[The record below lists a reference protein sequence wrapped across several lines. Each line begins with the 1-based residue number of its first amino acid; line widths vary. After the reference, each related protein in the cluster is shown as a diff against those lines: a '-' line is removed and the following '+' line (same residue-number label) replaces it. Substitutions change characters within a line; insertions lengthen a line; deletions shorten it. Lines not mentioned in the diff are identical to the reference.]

1 MADASNSAVELPDAD
16 AGADP
21 VPDPLPEG
29 AADFEAWEAA
39 EDAVGTPEALIVS
52 LDGFEGPLDVLL
64 ALART
69 QKVDLAKISILA
81 LADQYLLFI
90 AEARKLRLELAAD
103 YLVMAAWLAFLK
115 SKLLLPKETGA
126 DDSPSGD
133 ELAARLAFR
142 LKRLEAMRN
151 AAAALMTRKR
161 LGRDVFARGM
171 PEGVRTI
178 RVRQYTGV
186 IFDLLKAYAD
196 QRRRTVKRVHVVPRR
211 TVWSIKDARQR
222 LEAIV
227 GQLSGEWME
236 LEKYLEQYRDNPDVA
251 RTAVASSFGAAL
263 EMAREGMV
271 EISQAEP
278 FAPIYM
284 RKREAGSNASV
295 TSPVSCVGGQAC
307 RIRRGQEWFRR
318 SSRSCRT
325 DKSPSPS
332 PTPSSRK
339 PRPPRRPARPSPTRA
354 GAGCRRTLPS
364 SLPPTAVSNCAFSRR
379 CCLPPPSR
387 WPSSTSART

>member
-1 MADASNSAVELPDAD
+1 MADASNSAVELPES
-16 AGADP
+16 DP
-21 VPDPLPEG
+21 VPDPLPGGE
-29 AADFEAWEAA
+29 AEFEAWEAA

-103 YLVMAAWLAFLK
+103 YLVMAAWLAYLK
-115 SKLLLPKETGA
+115 SKLLLPKEAGTDA
-126 DDSPSGD
+126 SPSGD

-142 LKRLEAMRN
+142 LKRLEAMRT
-151 AAAALMTRKR
+151 AAAALLTRKR
-161 LGRDVFARGM
+161 LGRDVFPRGM

-186 IFDLLKAYAD
+186 IYDLLKAYAE

-222 LEAIV
+222 LEAMI
-227 GQLSGEWME
+227 GQLTGEWME
-236 LEKYLEQYRDNPDVA
+236 LEKYLEQYRANPDVA

-284 RKREAGSNASV
+284 RKREAGAEWQR
-295 TSPVSCVGGQAC
+295 VG
-307 RIRRGQEWFRR
+307 
-318 SSRSCRT
+318 
-325 DKSPSPS
+325 
-332 PTPSSRK
+332 
-339 PRPPRRPARPSPTRA
+339 
-354 GAGCRRTLPS
+354 
-364 SLPPTAVSNCAFSRR
+364 
-379 CCLPPPSR
+379 
-387 WPSSTSART
+387 

>member
-1 MADASNSAVELPDAD
+1 MADASNSAVELPEIDS
-16 AGADP
+16 

-29 AADFEAWEAA
+29 AAEFEAWEAA

-52 LDGFEGPLDVLL
+52 LEGFEGPLDVLL

-115 SKLLLPKETGA
+115 SKLLLPKEAGA

-211 TVWSIKDARQR
+211 TVWSIKEARQR

-227 GQLSGEWME
+227 GQLTGEWME

-284 RKREAGSNASV
+284 RKREANATWQRV
-295 TSPVSCVGGQAC
+295 T
-307 RIRRGQEWFRR
+307 
-318 SSRSCRT
+318 
-325 DKSPSPS
+325 
-332 PTPSSRK
+332 
-339 PRPPRRPARPSPTRA
+339 
-354 GAGCRRTLPS
+354 
-364 SLPPTAVSNCAFSRR
+364 
-379 CCLPPPSR
+379 
-387 WPSSTSART
+387 